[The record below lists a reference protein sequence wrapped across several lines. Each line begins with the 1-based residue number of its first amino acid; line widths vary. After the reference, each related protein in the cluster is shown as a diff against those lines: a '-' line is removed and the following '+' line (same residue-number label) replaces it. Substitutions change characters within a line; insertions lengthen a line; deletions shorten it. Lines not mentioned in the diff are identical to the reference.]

1 MKGNEN
7 KKAFISFHFLFRI
20 GAFQRVTA
28 DSNKKVV
35 SFACSLASRPEL
47 RRLYVLQSEHHSRAS
62 AFQKA
67 NVQKFRWPS

>member
-1 MKGNEN
+1 MKIKGLSFP
-7 KKAFISFHFLFRI
+7 FISFSELGLFNGLQRI
-20 GAFQRVTA
+20 QI
-28 DSNKKVV
+28 KKIV

-67 NVQKFRWPS
+67 NVQEFR